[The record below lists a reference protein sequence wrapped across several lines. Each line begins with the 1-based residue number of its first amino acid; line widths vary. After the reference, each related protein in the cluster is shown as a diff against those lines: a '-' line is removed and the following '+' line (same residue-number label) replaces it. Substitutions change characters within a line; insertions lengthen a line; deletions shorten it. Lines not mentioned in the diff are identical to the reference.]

1 MRNKKILTGLPNK
14 EKITMFENILIGF
27 SGNLNIYSQARQMG
41 SDTSY
46 ISNIT
51 ELCEAAV
58 GDAQQILFLV

>member
-1 MRNKKILTGLPNK
+1 
-14 EKITMFENILIGF
+14 MFENILIGF